1 MSGPG
6 APPPYYPP
14 TSSAPQPPP
23 PPGYA
28 PAPGYAPPPGYA
40 IAVPRARPQQL
51 GIAAG
56 CTIAVGVLA
65 LVAGL
70 VLLLVAFFLTG
81 LFETFV
87 PGMMGWLTGSLAF
100 IAVIPIAYGAVTVGA
115 GAGLNSGSAGA
126 WTAAVVVNVLSVLFA
141 LPSVMAMGFGLLHGA
156 LSGVALWALFQP
168 DVKAY
173 CGH

>member
-1 MSGPG
+1 MSAPG

-14 TSSAPQPPP
+14 TSTGEPAP

-28 PAPGYAPPPGYA
+28 PAPGYAPPPGYVV
-40 IAVPRARPQQL
+40 AVPRQRPSQL
-51 GIAAG
+51 GIASG
-56 CTIAVGVLA
+56 CTIAVGALA
-65 LVAGL
+65 LFVGVA
-70 VLLLVAFFLTG
+70 VLFVAFFLTG

-100 IAVIPIAYGAVTVGA
+100 VAIFPIAYGAITIGA
-115 GAGLNSGSAGA
+115 GAGLGSGSPGA
-126 WTAAVVVNVLSVLFA
+126 WTAAVVVNILSLLLA
-141 LPSVMAMGFGLLHGA
+141 LPNLAAMGFGLLHGA

-168 DVKAY
+168 DVKRF